1 MCLKKF
7 ISIKALVVFLSAL
20 SIAGCSFFGTRLNV
34 DGVTLDVAL
43 RANDDSPIAVDFI
56 AVNDIDLLAKLSGLT
71 AKQWFAS
78 RDQYQRDFRQY
89 LHVWG
94 LELVPG
100 QLIESST
107 FPLDGKPSVGLVAF
121 ANYQSPG
128 AHRLRLEDQ
137 RRIRL
142 KFDAREMT
150 LLDQNLR

>member
-1 MCLKKF
+1 MRLKKF
-7 ISIKALVVFLSAL
+7 MFFKMMVVLLSVAW
-20 SIAGCSFFGTRLNV
+20 IGGCSLFGSKVSV

-71 AKQWFAS
+71 AKQWFAT
-78 RDQYQRDFRQY
+78 RDQYQRDFRQTIY
-89 LHVWG
+89 VWG

-107 FPLDGKPSVGLVAF
+107 FPLDGRPSVGLLAF

-137 RRIRL
+137 RSIRL

>member
-1 MCLKKF
+1 MRLKKF
-7 ISIKALVVFLSAL
+7 KFFRMTVILLGLAHM
-20 SIAGCSFFGTRLNV
+20 AGCAYFGSRVSV

-56 AVNDIDLLAKLSGLT
+56 AVNDNDLLAKLSGLT
-71 AKQWFAS
+71 AKQWFAT

-89 LHVWG
+89 LYVWG

-137 RRIRL
+137 RSIRL

>member
-1 MCLKKF
+1 MSLKKF
-7 ISIKALVVFLSAL
+7 IFFKILVVLLSVAN
-20 SIAGCSFFGTRLNV
+20 IAGCSLFGSKVSV

-56 AVNDIDLLAKLSGLT
+56 AVNDVDLLAKLSGLT
-71 AKQWFAS
+71 AKQWFAT

-107 FPLDGKPSVGLVAF
+107 FPLDGKPSVGLLAF

-128 AHRLRLEDQ
+128 VHRLRLEDQ
-137 RRIRL
+137 RSIRL

-150 LLDQNLR
+150 LLDQNIR

>member
-1 MCLKKF
+1 MRLKKF
-7 ISIKALVVFLSAL
+7 MFFKIMLVILGL
-20 SIAGCSFFGTRLNV
+20 AGIGGCAYFGSKVSV

-56 AVNDIDLLAKLSGLT
+56 AVNDNDLLTKLSGLT
-71 AKQWFAS
+71 TKQWFAS
-78 RDQYQRDFRQY
+78 RDQYQRDFRQSLY
-89 LHVWG
+89 VWG

-107 FPLDGKPSVGLVAF
+107 FPLDGKPSVGLLAF
-121 ANYQSPG
+121 ANYQSAG

-137 RRIRL
+137 RSIRL

>member
-1 MCLKKF
+1 MRLKKF
-7 ISIKALVVFLSAL
+7 MFFRMMVVLLGVINIGGGAY
-20 SIAGCSFFGTRLNV
+20 FGSRV
-34 DGVTLDVAL
+34 SVGGVTVDVHL

-56 AVNDIDLLAKLSGLT
+56 AVNDIDLLTKLSGLT
-71 AKQWFAS
+71 AKQWFAT

-89 LHVWG
+89 LYVWG
-94 LELVPG
+94 MELVPG

-107 FPLDGKPSVGLVAF
+107 FPLDGKPALGILAF

-150 LLDQNLR
+150 LLDQNIR

>member
-1 MCLKKF
+1 MRLKKF
-7 ISIKALVVFLSAL
+7 MFFRMMVVLL
-20 SIAGCSFFGTRLNV
+20 GVINIGGCAYFGSRVSV

-56 AVNDIDLLAKLSGLT
+56 AVNDIDLLTKLSGLT
-71 AKQWFAS
+71 AKQWFAT

-89 LHVWG
+89 LYVWG
-94 LELVPG
+94 MELVPG

-107 FPLDGKPSVGLVAF
+107 FPLDGKPALGILAF

-150 LLDQNLR
+150 LLDQNIR

>member
-1 MCLKKF
+1 MHLKKF
-7 ISIKALVVFLSAL
+7 IFFRLLVVLL
-20 SIAGCSFFGTRLNV
+20 GIAPMSGCSLFGSKV
-34 DGVTLDVAL
+34 SVEGVTFDVAL
-43 RANDDSPIAVDFI
+43 RANDDAPIAVDFI
-56 AVNDIDLLAKLSGLT
+56 AVNDVDLLAKLSGLT

-89 LHVWG
+89 LYVWG
-94 LELVPG
+94 MELVPG

-107 FPLDGKPSVGLVAF
+107 FPLDGKPSVGLLAF

-137 RRIRL
+137 RSIRL

-150 LLDQNLR
+150 LLDQNIR

>member
-1 MCLKKF
+1 MSLKKF
-7 ISIKALVVFLSAL
+7 IFFRMLVVLLSVAN
-20 SIAGCSFFGTRLNV
+20 IAGCSLFGSKVSV

-56 AVNDIDLLAKLSGLT
+56 AVNDVDLLAKLSGLT

-78 RDQYQRDFRQY
+78 REQYQRDFRQY

-107 FPLDGKPSVGLVAF
+107 FPLDGKPSVGLLAF

-137 RRIRL
+137 RSLRL

-150 LLDQNLR
+150 LLDQNIR

>member
-1 MCLKKF
+1 MSLKKF
-7 ISIKALVVFLSAL
+7 ISIKVLVVLLSVA
-20 SIAGCSFFGTRLNV
+20 SIAGCSLFGSKVSV

-56 AVNDIDLLAKLSGLT
+56 AVNDVDLLAKLSGLT
-71 AKQWFAS
+71 AKQWFAT

-107 FPLDGKPSVGLVAF
+107 FPLDGKPSVGLLAF

-137 RRIRL
+137 RSLRL

-150 LLDQNLR
+150 LLDQNIR

>member
-1 MCLKKF
+1 MCLKNF
-7 ISIKALVVFLSAL
+7 INFRILVVLLSVAYI
-20 SIAGCSFFGTRLNV
+20 SGCSLFGSKVSV

-43 RANDDSPIAVDFI
+43 RANDDAPIAVDFI
-56 AVNDIDLLAKLSGLT
+56 AVNDVDLLAKLSGLT

-100 QLIESST
+100 QLIEAST
-107 FPLDGKPSVGLVAF
+107 FPLDGKPSVGLLAF

-137 RRIRL
+137 RSIRL

-150 LLDQNLR
+150 LLDQNIR

>member
-1 MCLKKF
+1 MVLLGV
-7 ISIKALVVFLSAL
+7 INIG
-20 SIAGCSFFGTRLNV
+20 GCAYFGSRVSV

-56 AVNDIDLLAKLSGLT
+56 AVNDIDLLTKLSGLT
-71 AKQWFAS
+71 AKQWFAT

-89 LHVWG
+89 LYVWG
-94 LELVPG
+94 MELVPG

-107 FPLDGKPSVGLVAF
+107 FPLDGKPALGILAF

-150 LLDQNLR
+150 LLDQNIR